1 MPTKQSDY
9 GGPRREQHGPPKIVQ
24 NPPVAT
30 VVQAFGEREGANEEG
45 EVSVLAS
52 TRRVWRKRRGW
63 RFEDRGDTLMMIDLS
78 SKEGAWSFS
87 AALAAIAVAPK
98 ATATARS
105 GENAAEG
112 RASCL
117 AFGLLGRERNGSR
130 SGKRLAEAGSEWSNV
145 RRLGYPRV
153 VV

>member
-63 RFEDRGDTLMMIDLS
+63 RVEDRGDTLMMIDLS

-87 AALAAIAVAPK
+87 AALAAIAQLP
-98 ATATARS
+98 T
-105 GENAAEG
+105 G
-112 RASCL
+112 RALERPLSSVFPCEGTSAWHSHEPWL
-117 AFGLLGRERNGSR
+117 HQRLVTAECQRDRAASVLLELRQH
-130 SGKRLAEAGSEWSNV
+130 
-145 RRLGYPRV
+145 
-153 VV
+153 